1 MIETVSLS
9 NAAGTSLDVITVG
22 AAITALRVADR
33 DGNIEDIV
41 LGFDEPDQYLDN
53 PNYFGVVVG
62 RFANRIAQGRFQ
74 IDNRAYQVAQ
84 NQGDNHLHGGPTG
97 FHLREWSVAD
107 SGDTRPENAITLNY
121 RSLDGEEQFPGNL
134 DVSVTYRLTD
144 ANELVI
150 DYSAS
155 TDKPTILNLTQHSYF
170 NLAGHASGSILDH
183 ELCIHA
189 DRYTPQRP
197 DQIPTGEIAPLDNT
211 PLDLRTPARIGD
223 VLSQSH
229 QQLTYGGGL
238 DHNYVLKDAFDAT
251 LQLVAEVREP
261 VSGRVMRVLTDQPGM
276 QAYTGNFIGEGCA
289 GKDGATYGPHQ
300 GLCLETQHFSDAPNH
315 SNFPSTL
322 LLPGQV
328 FASRTVYQFGIG

>member
-1 MIETVSLS
+1 M
-9 NAAGTSLDVITVG
+9 TS
-22 AAITALRVADR
+22 LRVADR
-33 DGNIEDIV
+33 DGNFEDVV

-62 RFANRIAQGRFQ
+62 RFANRIAGGRFQ
-74 IDNRAYQVAQ
+74 LDNRAYQLAQ

-107 SGDTRPENAITLNY
+107 PGDTRPENAITLHY
-121 RSLDGEEQFPGNL
+121 RSLDGEEHFPGNL

-144 ANELVI
+144 DNELII
-150 DYSAS
+150 DYSAT

-183 ELCIHA
+183 ELCVHA
-189 DRYTPQRP
+189 DCYTPQEP
-197 DQIPTGEIAPLDNT
+197 DQIPTGVIAPLDDT
-211 PLDLRTPARIGD
+211 PLDLRTPTRIGD

-238 DHNYVLKDAFDAT
+238 DHNYVLKEAFDST
-251 LQLVAEVREP
+251 LQQVAEVREP

-276 QAYTGNFIGEGCA
+276 QVYTGNFIGEGCA
-289 GKDGATYGPHQ
+289 GKDGATYGPNH
-300 GLCLETQHFSDAPNH
+300 GLCLETQHYPDAPNH
-315 SNFPSTL
+315 GNFPSTL

-328 FASRTVYQFGIG
+328 FASRTVYQFGIE